1 MQAKERKK
9 TGAAWTGQ
17 LDAPIAT
24 FAAAAI
30 ALHLILRFAGHVH
43 RTSTLLPLWAAL
55 LLGGAPLVLRLARK
69 MLRGEFSSD
78 LLAGIA
84 IVASV
89 LLGEY
94 LVGSIVVLMLSGGTT
109 LEQFA
114 TRRASSVLNAL
125 AKRMPQTAHRNRHGS
140 VTDVGLEEIA
150 VGDVLVVYPHEICPV
165 DGVVIEGHGVMDES
179 YLTGEPFEMS
189 KAPGSPVLSGAIN
202 QASALT
208 IVAEK
213 PPSDS
218 RYARIMRVMEESEQ
232 KRPRLRRLG
241 DVLGAW
247 YTPAAV
253 SLAAVGWA
261 VSSDPRRFLAVI
273 VIATPCPLLIAIPV
287 AIVGAISLS
296 ARRSILIK
304 NPAVLE
310 QVATCRTLIFDKTGT
325 LTRGK
330 PVLTDISPAP
340 GFSANELLL
349 LAASLEK
356 YSKHPLA
363 GAVLKAARAAKLTPQ
378 EASSISE
385 KPGEGLWGK
394 VRGQQVHLTG
404 RNKVQDLGL
413 SLPEARSGLE
423 CLLFIDGRYAGLFRF
438 HDAPRQES
446 KSFLAH
452 LAPRH
457 GVTKILLVSGDR
469 ESEVRYLAEQVGIA
483 DLHFSA
489 SPEEKLAIVQKDVAL
504 GKTLFVGDGINDAP
518 ALQAATVGVAFG
530 PNSDITSEAA
540 GAVILAASLDK
551 VDELIHIGRRFRAIA
566 LQSAVGGM
574 ALSAVGMALAALGY
588 LPPLAGAVA
597 QEIIDLLAVLN
608 SLRMALPF
616 DALTDYGE
624 MGDPSPDKSPFRT
637 DGKHRHP
644 QTDNV

>member
-1 MQAKERKK
+1 MPLRKK
-9 TGAAWTGQ
+9 DKAPWLKEMDMVIAAFT
-17 LDAPIAT
+17 
-24 FAAAAI
+24 AAAI
-30 ALHLILRFAGHVH
+30 VVHLGLRLIVH
-43 RTSTLLPLWAAL
+43 APRAAELAPLWAAL
-55 LLGGAPLVLRLARK
+55 ALGGIPLVARLMRK

-78 LLAGIA
+78 LLAGIS

-89 LLGEY
+89 LLGDY
-94 LVGSIVVLMLSGGTT
+94 LVGSIVVLMLSGGAT
-109 LEQFA
+109 LEQMA
-114 TRRASSVLNAL
+114 SRRASSVLGAL
-125 AKRMPQTAHRNRHGS
+125 ARRMPQTAHRQDNSGRI
-140 VTDVGLEEIA
+140 TDVALDEIA
-150 VGDVLVVYPHEICPV
+150 IGDVLVIYPHEICPV
-165 DGVVIEGHGVMDES
+165 DGTVIEGHGVMDES

-189 KAPGSPVLSGAIN
+189 KAPGSQVLSGAIN

-213 PPSDS
+213 PARDS

-241 DVLGAW
+241 DRLGAW

-253 SLAAVGWA
+253 ALAASAGLA
-261 VSSDPRRFLAVI
+261 SSDPQRFLAVI

-310 QVATCRTLIFDKTGT
+310 QIATCRTLIFDKTGT
-325 LTRGK
+325 LTRRK
-330 PVLTDISPAP
+330 PTLTEIIPAP
-340 GFSANELLL
+340 GFTEEELLL

-363 GAVLKAARAAKLTPQ
+363 GAVVEAARTAGLTPL
-378 EASSISE
+378 EASLIHE
-385 KPGEGLWGK
+385 KPGEGL
-394 VRGQQVHLTG
+394 RGEVHGRHVELTG
-404 RNKVQDLGL
+404 RHRARQAGIP
-413 SLPEARSGLE
+413 LPEAGSGLE
-423 CLLFIDGRYAGLFRF
+423 CLVYVDGHYAGLFRF
-438 HDAPRQES
+438 HDAPRRES

-457 GVTKILLVSGDR
+457 GVTKVLLVSGDR
-469 ESEVRYLAEQVGIA
+469 ESEVRYLAEQVG
-483 DLHFSA
+483 LTQMRFNA
-489 SPEEKLAIVQKDVAL
+489 SPEEKLAIVQNETRIAN
-504 GKTLFVGDGINDAP
+504 TLFVGDGINDAP

-551 VDELIHIGRRFRAIA
+551 VDELLHIGERLRTIA
-566 LQSAVGGM
+566 LESALGGM
-574 ALSAVGMALAALGY
+574 ALSLLGMALAALGH
-588 LPPLAGAVA
+588 LPPLDGAIA

-616 DALTDYGE
+616 RGLTDYE
-624 MGDPSPDKSPFRT
+624 
-637 DGKHRHP
+637 
-644 QTDNV
+644 